1 MLAQM
6 GVVWDATAQALLR
19 NSLHSLKKMDLSHD
33 VNEEFRAGDLVL
45 LKKGSVVD
53 NPKLHPKAVE
63 VNDGPYVVLEVHK
76 GGNVKLGNLRSQRI
90 KDVVN
95 VERLTRYFTRA
106 TMAEEEEALPRL
118 ERRWAV
124 LRIAG
129 HRYTTTADALVGREN
144 GEREIEY
151 KVQWAGLGKEYSKY
165 LARPYLNS
173 IWELVAAY
181 NDNNKI
187 DPEFAQPAPLPHE
200 TREPPERPSVSKEA
214 RRKPHFRPTDTRRR
228 REARDTPEPQQATAT
243 AADIPRARTAAVVPP
258 SAATPAAPI
267 PADATHADRAEQRAQ
282 KRAAWL
288 EAERV
293 KREDR
298 AARLRSAAE
307 STALVAQ
314 PRVYKRPNSARWTRA
329 PQVLSAQSQL
339 IRLIGTTGRVFE
351 VPLQAALF
359 SGTVRSM
366 IESKN
371 RVEGAVA
378 DEFKFTEIEDELL
391 AEAIRYMEYKLKR
404 QRDGY
409 QGPFDIT
416 DGMEVRLFRV
426 ANYLDL

>member
-1 MLAQM
+1 
-6 GVVWDATAQALLR
+6 
-19 NSLHSLKKMDLSHD
+19 
-33 VNEEFRAGDLVL
+33 
-45 LKKGSVVD
+45 
-53 NPKLHPKAVE
+53 
-63 VNDGPYVVLEVHK
+63 
-76 GGNVKLGNLRSQRI
+76 
-90 KDVVN
+90 
-95 VERLTRYFTRA
+95 
-106 TMAEEEEALPRL
+106 
-118 ERRWAV
+118 
-124 LRIAG
+124 
-129 HRYTTTADALVGREN
+129 LVGREN

-200 TREPPERPSVSKEA
+200 TREPPERPPVSKEA
-214 RRKPHFRPTDTRRR
+214 RRKPHFRPADTRRR

-329 PQVLSAQSQL
+329 PQVLATQSQL
-339 IRLIGTTGRVFE
+339 IRLVGTTGRVFE